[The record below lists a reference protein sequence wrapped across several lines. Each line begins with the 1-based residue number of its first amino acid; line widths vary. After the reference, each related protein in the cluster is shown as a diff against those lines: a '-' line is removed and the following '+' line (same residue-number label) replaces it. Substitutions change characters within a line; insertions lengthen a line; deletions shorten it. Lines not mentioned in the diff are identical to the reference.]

1 MMKSGS
7 NLYYLAAA
15 LCTLFFSHSL
25 IATALADEPVETIK
39 DGMITLHEQNPDRSV
54 GYTVGD
60 ILERT
65 ITLDVKKPY
74 KLLDTSL
81 PIVGY
86 EKRYKGQ
93 ITGIELHSIAHTQK
107 EHEAST
113 TYTIHLAYQVFTN
126 NVVAKHAALPPEY
139 IQLIADGKVAQYRI
153 PSWDFAISP
162 IAIYGDVK
170 IQYDMST
177 FRGPLLLDAGPE
189 KLRLEVLLS
198 ILAVALLGLLY
209 ILGRRAWLPRM
220 GGPFARAYRD
230 LNKLRKLPV
239 TDVNLQTAV
248 SRVHQSLNATAGN
261 SVFNDTLEAFLSR
274 KPAFY
279 PVKADIEQ
287 FFDLSRHVFFEHTA
301 AHQAGE
307 SPMLWLREFCR
318 RCRDC
323 ERGLSPEPNAA
334 LRLPKG

>member
-1 MMKSGS
+1 MKPGT
-7 NLYYLAAA
+7 NQHYLVAVLFA
-15 LCTLFFSHSL
+15 LFFSTSL
-25 IATALADEPVETIK
+25 IPAVLADEAVETIK
-39 DGMITLHEQNPDRSV
+39 DGMITLHEENPERSV

-74 KLLDTSL
+74 TLLDTSL

-93 ITGIELHSIAHTQK
+93 IIGIELHSISHTQ
-107 EHEAST
+107 EAHAATT

-126 NVVAKHAALPPEY
+126 NVVAKHAALPAEY
-139 IQLIADGKVAQYRI
+139 IKLIADGKVVQYRI
-153 PSWDFAISP
+153 PGWDFAISP

-189 KLRLEVLLS
+189 KLRLKVLLA
-198 ILAVALLGLLY
+198 ILAAALLGLLY

-230 LNKLRKLPV
+230 LNKLRKLPI
-239 TDVNLQTAV
+239 TDVSLQTAV
-248 SRVHQSLNATAGN
+248 SRVHQSLNATAGT

-274 KPAFY
+274 KPAFN

-287 FFDLSRHVFFEHTA
+287 FFGLSRHVFFEHTT

-323 ERGLSPEPNAA
+323 ERGLRPEPITDKKRA
-334 LRLPKG
+334 

>member
-1 MMKSGS
+1 MKPSS
-7 NLYYLAAA
+7 NQHSLAAA
-15 LCTLFFSHSL
+15 LFALFFSLSL
-25 IATALADEPVETIK
+25 IPAALADEPVETVK
-39 DGMITLHEQNPDRSV
+39 DGVVTLLEKNPDRSV

-74 KLLDTSL
+74 KLLETSL

-86 EKRYKGQ
+86 ERRYKGQ
-93 ITGIELHSIAHTQK
+93 IIGIELRSISHTQK
-107 EHEAST
+107 EHDAST

-126 NVVAKHAALPPEY
+126 NVVAKPAALPAE
-139 IQLIADGKVAQYRI
+139 IVRLIANGRVAQYRI
-153 PSWDFAISP
+153 PSWLFAISP
-162 IAIYGDVK
+162 IATYGDVN
-170 IQYDMST
+170 IQYDMSK
-177 FRGPLLLDAGPE
+177 FRGPLLLDAGPD
-189 KLRLEVLLS
+189 KLRLKVLVS
-198 ILAVALLGLLY
+198 IFAVSLLGLLY

-230 LNKLRKLPV
+230 INKLRKLPV
-239 TDVNLQTAV
+239 TDTSLQTAV
-248 SRVHQSLNATAGN
+248 SRVHQSLNVTAGN
-261 SVFNDTLEAFLSR
+261 SVFNDTLEAFLVK
-274 KPAFY
+274 KPAFM

-287 FFDLSRHVFFEHTA
+287 FFGLSRSVFFEHKA

-323 ERGLSPEPNAA
+323 ERGLSPEPITAEK
-334 LRLPKG
+334 RP

>member
-1 MMKSGS
+1 MKPSS
-7 NLYYLAAA
+7 YQHYLAAA
-15 LCTLFFSHSL
+15 LCTLFFSLNL
-25 IATALADEPVETIK
+25 IPAAGADEPVETIK
-39 DGMITLHEQNPDRSV
+39 GGIVTLHEENPERSV

-86 EKRYKGQ
+86 ERRYKGQ
-93 ITGIELHSIAHTQK
+93 IIGIELRSISHTQE
-107 EHEAST
+107 EHDAST

-126 NVVAKHAALPPEY
+126 NVVAKHAALPAE
-139 IQLIADGKVAQYRI
+139 IVKLIANGKVAQYRI

-162 IAIYGDVK
+162 IAIFGAVK

-177 FRGPLLLDAGPE
+177 FRGPLLLDVGPE
-189 KLRLEVLLS
+189 KLRLKVLLS
-198 ILAVALLGLLY
+198 ILALALLGLLY

-239 TDVNLQTAV
+239 TDASLQTAV

-261 SVFNDTLEAFLSR
+261 SVFNDTLEAFLAR
-274 KPAFY
+274 KPAFK

-287 FFDLSRHVFFEHTA
+287 FFGLSRHVFFEHTA

-307 SPMLWLREFCR
+307 SPMPWLREFCR

-323 ERGLSPEPNAA
+323 ERGLSPEPTTAEK
-334 LRLPKG
+334 RT